1 MSTKS
6 KRTAGFA
13 FLALGIAL
21 GAVGMSGQQAFVG
34 VGVVFLCLGII
45 FITQSREEGPRDGRK
60 RS

>member
-1 MSTKS
+1 MNTKS

-13 FLALGIAL
+13 FLAIGIAL
-21 GAVGMSGQQAFVG
+21 GAVGISGQQAFVG

-45 FITQSREEGPRDGRK
+45 LIAQSRGEGPRDGRK